1 MKKILLIAVL
11 FIGATMFFSSC
22 SPYFYDR
29 PYDYSYRRAY
39 PPPPPPQV
47 YVRPVVPRY
56 YLTPPPVYRYKRHYF
71 YRYKRRY

>member
-1 MKKILLIAVL
+1 MKKILLIAIL
-11 FIGATMFFSSC
+11 FIGITMFFSSC

-47 YVRPVVPRY
+47 YVRPAVPY
-56 YLTPPPVYRYKRHYF
+56 YYSTPPPVRYKRHHT
-71 YRYKRRY
+71 YRNNRRY

>member
-22 SPYFYDR
+22 SPYYYER
-29 PYDYSYRRAY
+29 PYDYSYRRST
-39 PPPPPPQV
+39 PPPRV

-56 YLTPPPVYRYKRHYF
+56 YSTPPPVYRYKKQRY
-71 YRYKRRY
+71 YRNNRRY

>member
-39 PPPPPPQV
+39 PPPPPPRV
-47 YVRPVVPRY
+47 YVRPAVPY
-56 YLTPPPVYRYKRHYF
+56 YYSTPPPVRYKRHHT
-71 YRYKRRY
+71 YRNNRRY